1 MKGESVHKSAH
12 DMLESADFKNL
23 VRKRWTLSIV
33 LTIALFVMYYGY
45 ILLIALDKP
54 YMATKIGETTTLG
67 IPVGVAV
74 IVVSW
79 VLTAIY
85 VVWANNVYDKEV
97 QKLRDKVQS

>member
-1 MKGESVHKSAH
+1 MQKKSVHEL
-12 DMLESADFKNL
+12 LESQDFKSL

-33 LTIALFVMYYGY
+33 LTVALFVVYYGY
-45 ILLIALDKP
+45 IILIAVDKP
-54 YMATKIGETTTLG
+54 YMATRIGETTTLG

-85 VVWANNVYDKEV
+85 VVWANTVYDPEV
-97 QKLRDKVQS
+97 QKLKDQVKP